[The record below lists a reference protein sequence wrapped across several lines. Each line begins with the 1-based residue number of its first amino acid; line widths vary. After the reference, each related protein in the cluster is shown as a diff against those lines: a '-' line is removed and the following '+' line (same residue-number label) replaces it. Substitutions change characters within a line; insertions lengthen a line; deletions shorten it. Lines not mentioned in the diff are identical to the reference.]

1 MALADI
7 RQPSDLRPLTLPQ
20 LEALA
25 AEIREFV
32 VGAVSETGVAL
43 RFKPWSS

>member
-20 LEALA
+20 LEDLA

-32 VGAVSETGVAL
+32 SVQF
-43 RFKPWSS
+43 RKPADT